1 MRRQD
6 TYNRLV
12 AEGRADRPGHFNY
25 ALNYRDIDLRKHPD
39 LYRVG
44 RGEEGVLL
52 AEPYKSE
59 LLPLWRFK
67 TPEIAQESA
76 EVLRARFEEYRSAGD
91 FIGMDMARK
100 FLQMGFTRSRRYAN
114 RRSGCKYD
122 EAGRELPKD
131 QTEDPVKAASAA
143 IFFKAWKEVE
153 ADEEYERLKKEWSQS
168 HPG

>member
-6 TYNRLV
+6 TFNRLV

-25 ALNYRDIDLRKHPD
+25 ALNYKDIDLRKQPE

-59 LLPLWRFK
+59 ILPLWRFK
-67 TPEIAQESA
+67 NPEIAEESA
-76 EVLRARFEEYRSAGD
+76 RLIRAKFEEYRRAGD

-114 RRSGCKYD
+114 RHSGRKYD
-122 EAGRELPKD
+122 AAGNLLPKD
-131 QTEDPVKAASAA
+131 EAEDPVKAASAA
-143 IFFKAWKEVE
+143 IFFRAWKDVE
-153 ADEEYERLKKEWSQS
+153 ADAEYARLKEEWE
-168 HPG
+168 GRVL